1 MAPFLSHIPGP
12 RRAIAIAIVLACLP
26 LAGPYL
32 PAHGAAPVFTPEERA
47 WIARHPVVR
56 VSFDRDWRPIEYV
69 RNGRMQ
75 GVAAGYLG
83 AVADM
88 TGLRFELVPTRT
100 WTDGNRA
107 LVDGQ
112 VDLIPSLSAQMLP
125 PSLEGR
131 VLRTR
136 EYFISSTVLVGRTS
150 EVRVFHLHDLADR
163 TVSIKRGGAN
173 EQMLHARFPH
183 IRTLLRDTTEEA
195 LLDVKSGRADFA
207 LLCAC
212 SAQPFLHRR
221 YIGELHANGPIPDLP
236 VILSMGVRRDDAILK
251 SILDKSLDSI
261 SVGQANAI
269 VRRWV
274 EQTDYGSP
282 TLGAIVRYRAKEVA
296 LSVLFVLALVA
307 ATFHAHVLRQR
318 ARRSEHNRSRFFAV
332 LSHEIR
338 TPLNAL
344 IGSVELLRQ
353 TTPSREQTHLLH
365 IAGTASEALSAL
377 LNDILTL
384 SRIEANEIRL
394 CRTATDLAELTRQ
407 TADVMRIRAREKGL
421 ALTITPDAGLP
432 AALLV
437 DAARVRQILY
447 NLMSNAIQFT
457 ETGAIDIALSF
468 APPDAPSQPG
478 TLTIAVSDTGIGIA
492 PADQAAI
499 FDAFRQVESGS
510 GWRQGGTGLGL
521 TICRMLAERMGG
533 SIAVRSTPGTGS
545 VFTVTLP
552 ARGIAAASNTPL
564 PGNTPALPGSSDDEA
579 VEPPRERRQPV
590 ILVIDDHRINLA
602 VLDRQIRATGCVTV
616 LAETGRQA
624 LESFSTGRFDLVL
637 MDIDL
642 GDIDGFTLT
651 RRFRDL
657 EAGTGTHTPIV
668 SISASS
674 EPDHHERALASGM
687 DGLLDKPI
695 RADALRTV
703 VSLWCD
709 LDLRR
714 PPPAASPAD
723 DATDLAATY
732 AALLQADL
740 DTLDAAR
747 QRTDRTAALA
757 ILHRIRGAALIMG
770 DTVTAS
776 ACTRLHACL
785 ASGRSRDDGC
795 RRAFASLRAR
805 CLAIDGAAQD
815 AAH

>member
-1 MAPFLSHIPGP
+1 MASLLSRLPGL
-12 RRAIAIAIVLACLP
+12 RRAISIVLACLP
-26 LAGPYL
+26 LVGPYL
-32 PAHGAAPVFTPEERA
+32 PAHGAAPVFTLEERE

-75 GVAAGYLG
+75 GVAAGYLA

-88 TGLRFELVPTRT
+88 TGLRFELAPTRT
-100 WTDGNRA
+100 WTNGHRA
-107 LVDGQ
+107 LVDGGA
-112 VDLIPSLSAQMLP
+112 DLMPSLSAQMLP

-136 EYFISSTVLVGRTS
+136 AYFISSTVLVGRTS
-150 EVRVFHLHDLADR
+150 EVRVLHLQDLDGQ

-173 EQMLHARFPH
+173 ERMLHARFPH
-183 IRTLLRDTTEEA
+183 IRTLLRDTTEDT
-195 LLDVKSGRADFA
+195 LRDVKSGRADFA

-212 SAQPFLHRR
+212 SAQPFLRRR
-221 YIGELHANGPIPDLP
+221 YVGDLHASGPIADLP
-236 VILSMGVRRDDAILK
+236 VILSMGVRSDDAILR

-269 VRRWV
+269 ERRWV

-307 ATFHAHVLRQR
+307 ATFHAHVQRQR

-353 TTPSREQTHLLH
+353 TTPSREQTDLLH
-365 IAGTASEALSAL
+365 IAGTASDALSAL
-377 LNDILTL
+377 LNDILAL
-384 SRIEANEIRL
+384 SRMEANEIRL
-394 CRTATDLAELTRQ
+394 CRTATNLAELARQ

-421 ALTITPDAGLP
+421 ALTITRDAALP
-432 AALLV
+432 AALLI

-447 NLMSNAIQFT
+447 NLISNAIRFT
-457 ETGAIDIALSF
+457 EAGTIDIALSF
-468 APPDAPSQPG
+468 TPPDARSQPG

-499 FDAFRQVESGS
+499 FDAFRQAESGPDR
-510 GWRQGGTGLGL
+510 RQGGTGLGL

-533 SIAVRSTPGTGS
+533 SIAIRSTPGTGS

-552 ARGIAAASNTPL
+552 ARGVAAVSNAPL
-564 PGNTPALPGSSDDEA
+564 PGDAPAPPHASDDGA

-590 ILVIDDHRINLA
+590 ILVIDDHRTNLA

-637 MDIDL
+637 MDLDL

-657 EAGTGTHTPIV
+657 ETGTGAHTPIV

-709 LDLRR
+709 LDLRQS
-714 PPPAASPAD
+714 PPAPAPAD
-723 DATDLAATY
+723 DATNLAATY

-747 QRTDRTAALA
+747 QRADRTAALA

-770 DTVTAS
+770 DTFTAS
-776 ACTRLHACL
+776 ACTHLHTRL
-785 ASGRSRDDGC
+785 ASGSAHDDEC

-805 CLAIDGAAQD
+805 CPASDGETQD
-815 AAH
+815 ATH